1 MAFGAACF
9 PALCMDRMIHEPWI
23 IRWSHDVLGLMLR
36 SVSPMAEPAGTQKN
50 GAELG
55 NVTLG
60 VQKGGQD
67 PRGGSLQ
74 HPSCIFPAAMWD
86 SVPRTFCGFCV
97 QVGLSQPVGMGCK
110 GLRPQ
115 REELDTVKFSQL
127 CWLNADPAGAA
138 MAVGRRKI
146 LLRSLFLS

>member
-1 MAFGAACF
+1 MLFFHSIFTLLMAFGAACF

-36 SVSPMAEPAGTQKN
+36 SVSPMAEPAGTHKN

-74 HPSCIFPAAMWD
+74 HPSCIFPAAMWEFCPQNLWWILCPGGI
-86 SVPRTFCGFCV
+86 VPACRD
-97 QVGLSQPVGMGCK
+97 GM
-110 GLRPQ
+110 Q
-115 REELDTVKFSQL
+115 RAQTST
-127 CWLNADPAGAA
+127 
-138 MAVGRRKI
+138 
-146 LLRSLFLS
+146 